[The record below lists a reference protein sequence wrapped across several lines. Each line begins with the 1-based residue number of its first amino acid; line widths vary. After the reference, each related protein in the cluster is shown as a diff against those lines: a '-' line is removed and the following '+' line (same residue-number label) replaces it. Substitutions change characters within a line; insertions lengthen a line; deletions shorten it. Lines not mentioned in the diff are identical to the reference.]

1 METLKTNILNLVSG
15 EHETVYS
22 FASQVLAGIESENQ
36 TPEGRTAH
44 LMFNAIIRF
53 ADSRTDIDKEL
64 MQLIRTAKSEQ
75 ARLQEGSRL
84 DLGWIN
90 PSRFEQTVQESKKLE
105 HEIMTLAYLVGLT
118 GDQRVELFYKIQEL
132 TCYSNG

>member
-1 METLKTNILNLVSG
+1 MEQLKTNILNLISG
-15 EHETVYS
+15 EHESAYGL
-22 FASQVLAGIESENQ
+22 ASQVLAGIESESQ
-36 TPEGRTAH
+36 TPEGKTAN

-53 ADSRTDIDKEL
+53 ADSRTDIDRALSQL
-64 MQLIRTAKSEQ
+64 MSTVKSEK
-75 ARLQEGSRL
+75 ARLQNGARL

-90 PSRFEQTVQESKKLE
+90 PRRFEETVQESKKLE